1 MIENYSEKNVQET
14 LRDARRLDDEEI
26 AAFVEYE
33 RDRKDRKTVV
43 EPLERELV
51 DVTPVGSQYAAGLW
65 FDDSDER
72 KTVRR
77 SRRVD
82 QAIAEGDLEVV

>member
-26 AAFVEYE
+26 AAFVEFE
-33 RDRKDRKTVV
+33 RERKDRKTVV
-43 EPLERELV
+43 EPLERDLV

-65 FDDSDER
+65 FDDSDET

-77 SRRVD
+77 SRRVE